1 MRVLAL
7 SSQKGGS
14 GKTTLSGHLAVQ
26 AQRVGDGPV
35 CLIDIDP
42 QGSLAD
48 WWNERED
55 EMPAFAQTTVAR
67 LGADLEVLR
76 QQGFRLAV
84 IDTPPA
90 ITMAIQSVIQVA
102 ELIVIPTRPSPHDL
116 RAVGAT
122 VDLCERAGKPLIF
135 VVNGATPKAKITYE
149 AAVALSQ
156 HGTVAPVTL
165 HHRTDFAASMID
177 GRTVMEVDPNRP
189 VGPRGRRAVGL
200 YRRPARKEFPPHRL
214 LRARRPGAAEPAS
227 SVPRPASAGAWSA
240 SEGGRDDERRTQ
252 PFASLSSGLL
262 ARKGAA
268 KPAMRPQGFGH
279 HAGFEDLGWN
289 DMGHE
294 PAAEDG
300 VEGDLPEHVPSSIAA
315 LTPAPKHRQAVPSE
329 PRRRRAARRAR
340 GGRAAARHR
349 RELPAP
355 RSRPRPSR
363 GGRRRGAGRGRA
375 AAASAPG
382 ASRPSRSG
390 PQGRLHAAARRRAPS
405 APAARH
411 RGHRP
416 LGAADRDRRARRVAR
431 VHSRSR
437 SAGRAGSRP
446 PRRSGAEPRKGQ
458 RHEQDRLQDRRLD
471 RRSSR

>member
-26 AQRVGDGPV
+26 AQRAGYGPV

-122 VDLCERAGKPLIF
+122 VDLCDRAGKPLIF
-135 VVNGATPKAKITYE
+135 VVNGATPKAKITSE

-156 HGTVAPVTL
+156 HGTVAPITL

-177 GRTVMEVDPNRP
+177 GRTVMEVDPN
-189 VGPRGRRAVGL
+189 G
-200 YRRPARKEFPPHRL
+200 RRPAKSSSCGTISPTGSRRISAAPFRC
-214 LRARRPGAAEPAS
+214 ARR
-227 SVPRPASAGAWSA
+227 RPASAGQPA
-240 SEGGRDDERRTQ
+240 SRRRLRPPRDGPVRGERDDERTQ
-252 PFASLSSGLL
+252 AFASLSSGLL

-268 KPAMRPQGFGH
+268 KPAMRPQGLARLRRSRLERHG
-279 HAGFEDLGWN
+279 LG
-289 DMGHE
+289 GRSRTSSRRC
-294 PAAEDG
+294 
-300 VEGDLPEHVPSSIAA
+300 PSMC
-315 LTPAPKHRQAVPSE
+315 
-329 PRRRRAARRAR
+329 RAR
-340 GGRAAARHR
+340 SR
-349 RELPAP
+349 R
-355 RSRPRPSR
+355 
-363 GGRRRGAGRGRA
+363 
-375 AAASAPG
+375 
-382 ASRPSRSG
+382 
-390 PQGRLHAAARRRAPS
+390 
-405 APAARH
+405 
-411 RGHRP
+411 
-416 LGAADRDRRARRVAR
+416 
-431 VHSRSR
+431 
-437 SAGRAGSRP
+437 
-446 PRRSGAEPRKGQ
+446 
-458 RHEQDRLQDRRLD
+458 
-471 RRSSR
+471 